1 MPNIVSFLA
10 AATLVIIVPG
20 PATFYVLSAAYR
32 SLAGAVAS
40 VAGIVAGDVVLILLA
55 GLGFAAVV
63 SQWPMTLSVI
73 KAVGSVYVVYLG
85 IDLLRTRPVAGE
97 DVPKTQAASPGGFV
111 QGFLITVTNPKPII
125 FFATFFPMFIDRDAG
140 SWGASFLL
148 LGVWFEIVNLLY
160 FAVITMVVIQLR
172 GRSVF
177 DRFMTNSLAK
187 ASGIGLIA
195 CGALIVLS
203 ETLSGWS

>member
-1 MPNIVSFLA
+1 MPNLLSFLA

-20 PATFYVLSAAYR
+20 PATFYVLGAAYR
-32 SLAGAVAS
+32 SLAGAIAS

-73 KAVGSVYVVYLG
+73 KAVGSIYVVYLG
-85 IDLLRTRPVAGE
+85 VDLLRSKPAAGG
-97 DVPKTQAASPGGFV
+97 DVRTTKATNPGGFV

-125 FFATFFPMFIDRDAG
+125 FFAAFFPMFIDRDSG
-140 SWGASFLL
+140 SSGASFLL
-148 LGVWFEIVNLLY
+148 LGVWFEIVNLVY
-160 FAVITMVVIQLR
+160 FAAIITIVIQLR

-177 DRFMTNSLAK
+177 DRFMTNSLTR
-187 ASGIGLIA
+187 ASGSGLVA
-195 CGALIVLS
+195 CGTLIILS
-203 ETLSGWS
+203 ETLNGWS

>member
-1 MPNIVSFLA
+1 MPDIVSFLA

-20 PATFYVLSAAYR
+20 PATFYVLGAAYR
-32 SLAGAVAS
+32 SLAGAITS
-40 VAGIVAGDVVLILLA
+40 VAGIVAGDIVLILLA

-85 IDLLRTRPVAGE
+85 VNLLRSRPVAGE
-97 DVPKTQAASPGGFV
+97 DVAKTQAASPGGFI

-125 FFATFFPMFIDRDAG
+125 FFAAFFPMFIDRDAA

-160 FAVITMVVIQLR
+160 FAIITVAVIQLK

-177 DRFMTNSLAK
+177 DRFMTKSLAK
-187 ASGIGLIA
+187 ASGIGLVA
-195 CGALIVLS
+195 CGALIMLS
-203 ETLSGWS
+203 ETLNGWS